1 MTLYKINEQL
11 RNAIEFGCDPETGEI
26 IDTVALEELEMAR
39 DEKIENICLFI
50 KDLKAEAAAIKT
62 EKDVLDARMKASTK
76 KADSLTN
83 YLQLMLSGEKFK
95 TSRCAVSYR
104 KTQAVKITDESL
116 LPDTYIRRKVIEEPD
131 KVAIKEAL
139 KAGGEVAGA
148 CLEDRQSMTIK

>member
-131 KVAIKEAL
+131 KVAIREAL

-148 CLEDRQSMTIK
+148 CLEDRQSMMIK

>member
-83 YLQLMLSGEKFK
+83 YLQLMLSGQKFK

-131 KVAIKEAL
+131 KVAIREAL

>member
-39 DEKIENICLFI
+39 DEKIENICLYI

-83 YLQLMLSGEKFK
+83 YLQLMLSGQKFK

-131 KVAIKEAL
+131 KVAIREAL
-139 KAGGEVAGA
+139 KAGGDVAGA

>member
-39 DEKIENICLFI
+39 DEKIENICLYI

-83 YLQLMLSGEKFK
+83 YLQLMLSGQKFK

-131 KVAIKEAL
+131 KVAIREAL

>member
-1 MTLYKINEQL
+1 MTLYEINEQL

-26 IDTVALEELEMAR
+26 IDTVALEKLEMAR

-131 KVAIKEAL
+131 KVAIREAL